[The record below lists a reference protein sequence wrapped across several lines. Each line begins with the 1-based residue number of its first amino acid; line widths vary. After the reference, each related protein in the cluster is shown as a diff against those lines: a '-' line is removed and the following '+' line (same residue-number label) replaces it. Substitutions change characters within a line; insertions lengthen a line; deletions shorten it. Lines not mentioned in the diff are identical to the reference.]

1 MWEAKKLRGWGT
13 HSAAAAPPAALPPQG
28 KGTRAVVA
36 MAKKSVGD
44 LKQADL
50 DGKTVFVRADLNVP
64 LDKVRG
70 GAGRGRAGGA
80 GCRWGRCQGPRPLL
94 GHLEAGQNVEQLR
107 RWPMEGPGR
116 GGAGDRGGRL
126 APVAA
131 CAAARPQ
138 PLARPADFPK
148 HRPRCSRWPPR

>member
-70 GAGRGRAGGA
+70 GAGQGWGAAG
-80 GCRWGRCQGPRPLL
+80 
-94 GHLEAGQNVEQLR
+94 
-107 RWPMEGPGR
+107 
-116 GGAGDRGGRL
+116 
-126 APVAA
+126 
-131 CAAARPQ
+131 AAASLGASSGREE
-138 PLARPADFPK
+138 
-148 HRPRCSRWPPR
+148 C